1 MQSDDDVGKVAAAST
16 HLVAVAL
23 EEFLSEVVNGAATVA
38 ISRGSKNLAPA
49 HIKAHVMMEPTLDF
63 CRSVVQ
69 HAPGLTEEG
78 ADGVQPKAKKERKPK
93 AAGAESKITTA
104 KKRKAGSEEEEEEE
118 WRTEDDTDED
128 AADEGEEAAGDA
140 DDEDVKVDLGD
151 LADLDVDALVGED
164 ALEERDVGGAAEEE
178 NFDEF

>member
-1 MQSDDDVGKVAAAST
+1 
-16 HLVAVAL
+16 
-23 EEFLSEVVNGAATVA
+23 
-38 ISRGSKNLAPA
+38 
-49 HIKAHVMMEPTLDF
+49 
-63 CRSVVQ
+63 VQ

-128 AADEGEEAAGDA
+128 AADEGAEAAGNA